1 MPTFAFTEAPKN
13 WEIIQQK
20 DGFADIAIK
29 GNFEAADKDESA
41 PIWVG
46 LLDEN
51 DCSPVIEWQRAEKNG
66 SEFSA
71 TLARVPAGGLYRI
84 EVRFGA
90 HRYSIP
96 NDSAGQLAIH
106 HIGVGDNYLIAG
118 QSNSS
123 GTGKGEAEATL
134 DLMVHGLRDAKTWD
148 IATNPL
154 DIFNTKHAPWI
165 SFAKTLARKLGYPIG
180 LIPTARGGSHL
191 SRWLPDENKD
201 LFENMVRVVKE
212 NKIGL
217 KGILW
222 YQGCAEAAEH
232 LGDTY
237 LARFG
242 KFVRAAR
249 EAFELP
255 DLPILTVQI
264 NRFVDGDK
272 SEESLRHWSLVREAQ
287 RQAAEQIPGVFV
299 TTAFDAHLS
308 DGIHNGA
315 PTNPMIGHR
324 VAQQALHRIYGK
336 GTCHD
341 AGNISAAVRSEDG
354 KEVKL
359 SFANVMGIVE
369 YGLATR
375 SPFLFEDEKG
385 SVAFES
391 MKVALDSLTF
401 TLSRPLVGRAYATYL
416 YGSDFTHYFCDGAN
430 QIPLLAFYHYEI
442 K

>member
-1 MPTFAFTEAPKN
+1 MPIFTFTDAPQN

-20 DGFADIAIK
+20 NGFADIAVS
-29 GNFEAADKDESA
+29 GTFDAPEHDETA

-51 DCSPVIEWQRAEKNG
+51 DCAPVIEWQKAEKCENT
-66 SEFSA
+66 FST
-71 TLARVPAGGLYRI
+71 TLCRVPAGGLYRI
-84 EVRFGA
+84 EVRLGA

-96 NDSAGQLAIH
+96 NDSSAQVAVH
-106 HIGVGDNYLIAG
+106 HIGVGDNYVIAG

-123 GTGKGEAEATL
+123 GTGKGEAEVPL
-134 DLMVHGLRDAKTWD
+134 DMMVHALRDAKTWD

-154 DIFNTKHAPWI
+154 DILYTKHSPWI
-165 SFAKTLARKLGYPIG
+165 SFAKTLAHKLGYPIG

-191 SRWLPDENKD
+191 SRWLPNENKD

-212 NKIGL
+212 NNVGL
-217 KGILW
+217 KGMLW

-232 LGDTY
+232 WGDTY
-237 LARFG
+237 LTRFTT
-242 KFVRAAR
+242 FVNEARAAFGV
-249 EAFELP
+249 A

-385 SVAFES
+385 SVAFEG

-401 TLSRPLVGRAYATYL
+401 TLSRPLEGRAYATYL
-416 YGSDFTHYFCDGAN
+416 YGSDFSHYFCDGAN